1 MLALQLSKKKTIR
14 SPDEDPV
21 DFTCIWSAVD
31 EREKCKPNCKPGY
44 FGLYGM
50 RSCHPLLTCEEV
62 GELNISSEIG
72 NQGFVKEVWQSSWNS
87 FPVVV
92 KKLRRHDIGGIIAR
106 PGFFRGID
114 LMKNSPQ
121 RSVLL
126 QLVGQCNDTIVTE
139 IHPLLDAR
147 YLETRLKEYPQ
158 YNTLSTRMKLC
169 ISYVD
174 ILRVLHSGIDK
185 RIYVQCDARSLNK
198 LTGQFLLTEDF
209 RLVLSDVDSMEAI
222 ILNETS
228 RRLIKCTDW
237 GQVTGY
243 FPAPEEL
250 WPYTGMFDASR
261 MPLYDEKI
269 EIWKIPDMCLS
280 FLGDD
285 HSALKVKRSLKE
297 IHKWCKNPNP
307 RKRPSAE
314 EVLHAYVRV
323 LRDVIKSRV
332 NILLSP
338 FGLDTPAMQSL
349 SH

>member
-1 MLALQLSKKKTIR
+1 MALQLSNKKTIR
-14 SPDEDPV
+14 SLDEEHV

-31 EREKCKPNCKPGY
+31 EREKCKPKCKPGY

-50 RSCHPLLTCEEV
+50 RNCHPLLTCEEI
-62 GELNISSEIG
+62 EQLNTSSEIG
-72 NQGFVKEVWQSSWNS
+72 HQGYVKEVWQSNWNS

-92 KKLRRHDIGGIIAR
+92 KILRSHDIAGIIAR
-106 PGFFRGID
+106 PGYFRGIN

-174 ILRVLHSGIDK
+174 ILRVLHSGIDR

-198 LTGQFLLTEDF
+198 LTGQYLLTEDF

-222 ILNETS
+222 KFNDSS

-250 WPYTGMFDASR
+250 WPYKGSFDASK

-269 EIWKIPDMCLS
+269 EIWKIPDVCLS

-297 IHKWCKNPNP
+297 IHKLCKNPNP
-307 RKRPSAE
+307 RKRPSAA

-323 LRDVIKSRV
+323 LRDVIKSKV
-332 NILLSP
+332 KISLSP
-338 FGLDTPAMQSL
+338 IDQDTYATQSL